1 MLYNKDTGNRFQMTT
16 TEKEHLIKSLDLKQN
31 AIKILI
37 NSFYGAF
44 GNRYFYFHNNEIAQS
59 ITLQG
64 QDLIKFSIKAVNHYF
79 KNRWHTDTELH
90 EKLGITGR
98 EINQIDKEAAIYTD
112 TDSVYI
118 CFDYAIQSVPGLS
131 KELSS
136 KEQLEFVL
144 SINRHR
150 LKDYFKQAF
159 QKYAAHFHT
168 NNRQDFELENISRS
182 AIWMAKKKY
191 ILKVSYKDNKQEELL
206 NKEFLIIKGLEA
218 IQAAYPKWARAHL
231 YNLYDYLTE
240 VGTDLDLEED
250 LVPKL
255 KEIKDEF
262 MALPIDDI
270 AFNFSVR
277 SYDDYVKKLV
287 PLQLEKGISIYAR
300 AAAYHNHLIK
310 KTGNQKYNLI
320 QSGSKIRFYYAA
332 PNDNEFDIFGYAP
345 GVYPEELAP
354 PIDRDQQFF
363 RLIVEPINKIISAMG
378 YPPLTQSMSRH
389 VEVVK
394 SRSRTKEF
402 TDEETYPLYAV
413 HTETLEYQ
421 AIPESVQ
428 SYIGNPDAKIPSELF
443 GVYLSSVS
451 KFGLNTVIV
460 PKHELVKYRERI
472 AKKLGVTVEDPF
484 AKTPEEMAAFLK
496 ENGWTEVI
504 EGAWVPTDKF
514 EKALK
519 QGKDYYQMSL
529 FTAEAYKKAN
539 KAKPKPKAQAEA

>member
-1 MLYNKDTGNRFQMTT
+1 MNR
-16 TEKEHLIKSLDLKQN
+16 TEKESLVKSLDLKQN

-44 GNRYFYFHNNEIAQS
+44 GNRYFYFHDNEIAQS

-79 KNRWHTDTELH
+79 KSRWHVDYELH
-90 EKLGITGR
+90 EKLGIAGR
-98 EINQIDKEAAIYTD
+98 NITPIENEAAIYTD

-118 CFDYAIQSVPGLS
+118 CFDYAIQSVEGLS
-131 KELSS
+131 DELSDTD
-136 KEQLEFVL
+136 QLEFVL

-159 QKYAAHFHT
+159 QRYAAHFHT

-182 AIWMAKKKY
+182 AIWLAKKKY

-206 NKEFLIIKGLEA
+206 KKEFLIIKGLEA
-218 IQAAYPKWARAHL
+218 IQAAYPKWARTHL
-231 YNLYDYLTE
+231 YTLYDYLAE
-240 VGTDLDLEED
+240 VGTKLDLEQD
-250 LVPKL
+250 LIPKL
-255 KEIKDEF
+255 NEIRQEF
-262 MALPIDDI
+262 NTLPIDDI

-277 SYDDYVKKLV
+277 VYDDYVKRLV
-287 PLQLEKGISIYAR
+287 PLELEKGISIYAR
-300 AAAYHNHLIK
+300 ASAYHNHLLK

-320 QSGSKIRFYYAA
+320 QSGSKVRFYYAA
-332 PNDNEFDIFGYAP
+332 PNEHEFDIFAYAP
-345 GVYPEELAP
+345 GSYPEEIAL
-354 PIDRDQQFF
+354 PIDMDHQFF

-378 YPPLTQSMSRH
+378 YPELTQSLTRR
-389 VEVVK
+389 VEIVK

-413 HTETLEYQ
+413 HSETLAYE

-428 SYIGNPDAKIPSELF
+428 SFIGNPDAKVPQELMM
-443 GVYLSSVS
+443 VYLSSVS

-472 AKKLGVTVEDPF
+472 AKKIGITVEDPF
-484 AKTPEEMAAFLK
+484 AKTPEEMAAFLR

-504 EGAWVPTDKF
+504 EGAWMQTDKF

-529 FTAEAYKKAN
+529 FTAEAYKKAS
-539 KAKPKPKAQAEA
+539 KAKPKPKAVTTE